1 MRLRDDAYRE
11 RGPYPYASPPPIT
24 PRLILGLTLILIGIV
39 FTLDQMGVIDNA
51 WALLQFWPVV
61 VIVAGVSKVL
71 WPGSSTSR
79 VTGLLLI
86 AVGAWLL
93 LEQLDVV
100 HVSFWNYWP
109 LLIVFIGLRI
119 VWRGFMGRGAEVA
132 SDGASTVNA
141 VAVMG
146 GTTRR
151 STSEDFRGGDMIAFM
166 GGCEIDLTGARIAE
180 PPAVIDAFAFWGGVE
195 IRVPEDWIVIVKGI
209 PLLGGYEDNTH
220 RVRTP
225 PVPGLPPQELVVK
238 GFAIMGGVEVKN

>member
-1 MRLRDDAYRE
+1 MRE
-11 RGPYPYASPPPIT
+11 GPYPDSERRLSPIT

-39 FTLDQMGVIDNA
+39 FTLDQMGIIDDA
-51 WALLQFWPVV
+51 WDLLRFWPALL
-61 VIVAGVSKVL
+61 IVAGASKIL

-79 VTGLLLI
+79 VTGLILL

-93 LEQLDVV
+93 LEQLDVL
-100 HVSFWNYWP
+100 HISFWNYWP

-119 VWRGFMGRGAEVA
+119 AWQGILGRRGGEAA
-132 SDGASTVNA
+132 SDSASTVNA

-146 GTTRR
+146 GSTRR

-166 GGCEIDLTGARIAE
+166 GGCEVDLTGARISD
-180 PPAVIDAFAFWGGVE
+180 PPAVIDAFAFWGGCE

-220 RVRTP
+220 PVTTEY
-225 PVPGLPPQELVVK
+225 VPGVIRQELVVK